1 MNEDVREFVR
11 RVKEEHQH
19 ELATRSPEERARESA
34 LVEKIHREAIEQ
46 GRVQPPPSYEPPTI
60 HYTELPAAQPDSQ
73 LYHEWNFYRREA
85 GRLLAEGHE
94 GHWVLI
100 KRVRNE

>member
-11 RVKEEHQH
+11 RVKEEHQR

-46 GRVQPPPSYEPPTI
+46 VIGQMPSK
-60 HYTELPAAQPDSQ
+60 HK
-73 LYHEWNFYRREA
+73 
-85 GRLLAEGHE
+85 GRLASLLTLNFQVFDNVSLLAA
-94 GHWVLI
+94 
-100 KRVRNE
+100 